1 MVVSTS
7 IDDAVVV
14 ANLAWAVV
22 GPMGRVGGKKGTG
35 KKSTGKKN
43 TVIKLPVKK
52 VHKMVWIGKKGID
65 MYF

>member
-22 GPMGRVGGKKGTG
+22 GPMDRVGGKKGTG
-35 KKSTGKKN
+35 KKSTGKKSTSN
-43 TVIKLPVKK
+43 KGT
-52 VHKMVWIGKKGID
+52 GKKSTQNGMD
-65 MYF
+65 R